1 MKNLFI
7 KKKNTILLLFFIIC
21 FILAFFFHK
30 STKKI
35 KIQKKKESQQT
46 NNKQNI
52 ILKGDPPSELIILP
66 PSPTS
71 RNNLTYCPN
80 YTPKDKEF
88 SQVPLKYMHGI
99 SIIITAYKMAQ
110 FIKETLDSIARQTW
124 FKKHK
129 NYEILIGVD
138 GCNETLKYLQG
149 IMKNYKNL
157 RVFMMESN
165 KGTFITTNTIMSL
178 AKYDSILRFDA
189 DDIMMPDL
197 IKILMEKSESEDVDR
212 IMFKCQN
219 FGKKS
224 DKIGWASGQIFM
236 KHWVFDYFGGFMPWR
251 CEGDGE
257 FSNRVDKFL
266 TVIRIP
272 IILMKRRIHDSN
284 LTTAKKTGL
293 HSVFRRWHENYRLNI
308 SLNIKNINDA
318 VIIKIID
325 DFQEIFPNTIIK

>member
-1 MKNLFI
+1 MKKLFI
-7 KKKNTILLLFFIIC
+7 HKKCIILFVIFIIIFTLVFC
-21 FILAFFFHK
+21 FHK
-30 STKKI
+30 SNKK
-35 KIQKKKESQQT
+35 KKKKKET
-46 NNKQNI
+46 NDNQNKMLNN
-52 ILKGDPPSELIILP
+52 PPSELIILP
-66 PSPTS
+66 PSSTS
-71 RNNLTYCPN
+71 RKNLTYCPY

-88 SQVPLKYMHGI
+88 SQVPLKYIHGI

-110 FIKETLDSIARQTW
+110 FIKETLDSIATQTW
-124 FKKHK
+124 FKNNN

-157 RVFMMESN
+157 RIFMMESN

-197 IKILMEKSESEDVDR
+197 IKIVMEKSESEDVDR

-219 FGKKS
+219 FGKNS
-224 DKIGWASGQIFM
+224 DHIGWASGQIFM

-284 LTTAKKTGL
+284 LTVAKKTAL
-293 HSVFRRWHENYRLNI
+293 HSVFRKWHENYRLNI

-318 VIIKIID
+318 VIIKIVD
-325 DFQEIFPNTIIK
+325 DCQEIFPSTIIK